1 VAVVRKIPTGFM
13 PHFIALLLLVLA
25 PFAARAADVA
35 LIGVVGDKAA
45 VFALDGGDPKAVK
58 VGQTWNGIS
67 VLSVERG
74 EATVEIEGKRRV
86 LKIGQH
92 HRSAPAPSSNRQSVT
107 LAADPRGHFVSQ
119 GSINGN
125 PVRFLVDT
133 GATTVAL
140 PAAEAQRLG
149 IDYRK
154 GERGYTNTAGGVV
167 PIYRVRFDSVK
178 LGAIELVGVDGI
190 VIEQGLDIALL
201 GMTFLNRVEMQR
213 DGQTMVLIR
222 RF

>member
-1 VAVVRKIPTGFM
+1 M
-13 PHFIALLLLVLA
+13 ALLLLV
-25 PFAARAADVA
+25 PGSAAWAADVA
-35 LIGVVGDKAA
+35 LIGVLGEKAA
-45 VFALDGGDPKAVK
+45 VFAVDGGDPKTVRI
-58 VGQTWNGIS
+58 GQKWNGIT
-67 VLSVERG
+67 VMSVERG
-74 EATVEIEGKRRV
+74 QATVEIDGKQRL

-92 HRSAPAPSSNRQSVT
+92 YRSATAPSSDRQSVT

-154 GERGYTNTAGGVV
+154 GARGFTNTAGGVV
-167 PIYRVRFDSVK
+167 PVYRVRFDSVK
-178 LGAIELVGVDGI
+178 LGSIELAGVDGI

-201 GMTFLNRVEMQR
+201 GMSFLNRVEMKR

>member
-1 VAVVRKIPTGFM
+1 M
-13 PHFIALLLLVLA
+13 PHFIAILLLVLA
-25 PFAARAADVA
+25 PTAWAADVA
-35 LIGVVGDKAA
+35 LIGVIGDKAA
-45 VFALDGGDPKAVK
+45 VVAVDGGDPKTVK
-58 VGQTWNGIS
+58 VGQTWRGIS
-67 VLSVERG
+67 IIAVERG
-74 EATVEIEGKRRV
+74 EATVEMDGKRRL

-92 HRSAPAPSSNRQSVT
+92 YRSATAPSSDGQSVT

-119 GSINGN
+119 GSINGS

-154 GERGYTNTAGGVV
+154 GQRGFTNTAGGVV
-167 PIYRVRFDSVK
+167 PVYRVRFDSVK
-178 LGAIELVGVDGI
+178 LGAIELSGIDGI

-201 GMTFLNRVEMQR
+201 GMSFLNRVEMKR

>member
-1 VAVVRKIPTGFM
+1 M
-13 PHFIALLLLVLA
+13 LLLLGG
-25 PFAARAADVA
+25 AAWAADVA
-35 LIGVVGDKAA
+35 LIGVIGDKAA
-45 VFALDGGDPKAVK
+45 VVAVDGGDPKTIK
-58 VGQTWNGIS
+58 VGQKWNGIS
-67 VLSVERG
+67 VLAVERG
-74 EATVEIEGKRRV
+74 EATVEIDGKRRV

-92 HRSAPAPSSNRQSVT
+92 YRSASASSDGQSVI

-119 GSINGN
+119 GSINGS

-154 GERGYTNTAGGVV
+154 GQRGFTNTAGGVV
-167 PIYRVRFDSVK
+167 PVYRVRFDSVK
-178 LGAIELVGVDGI
+178 LGAIELSGVDGI

-201 GMTFLNRVEMQR
+201 GMSFLNRVEMKR

>member
-1 VAVVRKIPTGFM
+1 M

-25 PFAARAADVA
+25 PFAALAADVA
-35 LIGVVGDKAA
+35 LIGVIGEKAA
-45 VFALDGGDPKAVK
+45 VFALDGGEPKAVK
-58 VGQTWNGIS
+58 VGQTWSGITL
-67 VLSVERG
+67 VSVERG
-74 EATVEIEGKRRV
+74 EATVEIDGKRRL

-92 HRSAPAPSSNRQSVT
+92 HRSAVAAPSSPQQSVT
-107 LAADPRGHFVSQ
+107 LAADARGHFVTQ
-119 GSINGN
+119 GLINGN

-149 IDYRK
+149 IDYHK
-154 GERGYTNTAGGVV
+154 GERGYTQTAGGVV
-167 PIYRVRFDSVK
+167 PIYRVRLDSVK
-178 LGAIELVGVDGI
+178 LGAIELSGIDGV

-201 GMTFLNRVEMQR
+201 GMTFLNRVDMKR

>member
-1 VAVVRKIPTGFM
+1 MATGFM
-13 PHFIALLLLVLA
+13 PHFIALLLLVLGSTA
-25 PFAARAADVA
+25 WAADVA
-35 LIGVVGDKAA
+35 LIGVIGDKAA
-45 VFALDGGDPKAVK
+45 VFAVDGGEPKAVK
-58 VGQTWNGIS
+58 VGQKWRGIS
-67 VLSVERG
+67 LISVER
-74 EATVEIEGKRRV
+74 EQATVEIDGKQRL

-92 HRSAPAPSSNRQSVT
+92 HRSAMAAPSGDRQSVT
-107 LAADPRGHFVSQ
+107 LAADPRGHFVSE

-154 GERGYTNTAGGVV
+154 GERGVTSTAGGLV

-178 LGAIELVGVDGI
+178 LGAIELTGVDGI

-201 GMTFLNRVEMQR
+201 GMSFLNRVEMKR
-213 DGQTMVLIR
+213 EGHTMVLIR